1 MDSISTSLA
10 TLSIG
15 WTTTEY
21 AYEAYGEWN
30 PPGGSPWGFR
40 YSVRIRNIYRSESH
54 LFHRRLDEAM
64 DTEIWKHARL
74 VAIVLG

>member
-1 MDSISTSLA
+1 MKRTGNGIPPYNL
-10 TLSIG
+10 G
-15 WTTTEY
+15 F
-21 AYEAYGEWN
+21 